1 EDPDRFDPAPP
12 KVLEHLLP
20 ASILWRSL
28 YSNIVE
34 PGTSDEQQHPS
45 DIGRT
50 VPASDFDGAS
60 GKSPPLLAYGEEK
73 RVVPTEAQAVEPGFV
88 GAWGALK
95 ENGPHN

>member
-1 EDPDRFDPAPP
+1 MLNVIKLWGAAQPRCSPHPLGIP
-12 KVLEHLLP
+12 KLSPEALNRALSGLQAV
-20 ASILWRSL
+20 LWRSL

-73 RVVPTEAQAVEPGFV
+73 R
-88 GAWGALK
+88 
-95 ENGPHN
+95 